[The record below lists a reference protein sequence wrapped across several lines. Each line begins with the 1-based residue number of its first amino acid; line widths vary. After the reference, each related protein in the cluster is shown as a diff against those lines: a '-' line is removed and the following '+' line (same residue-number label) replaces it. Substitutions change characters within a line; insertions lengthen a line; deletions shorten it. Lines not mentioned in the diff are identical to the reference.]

1 MNEQIMEV
9 TDNTFQNEVLGSL
22 KPVVVDFWAPWCAP
36 CKLID
41 PVLEELSHEYEG
53 KYKFVRMNTDLNP
66 QVPREYAIR
75 SLPTLGIFS
84 NGRMVDIIIGARSK
98 QSIISKLDENLAG
111 AGTGQDEE
119 PSPLS
124 TEFY

>member
-1 MNEQIMEV
+1 MSEQIMEV
-9 TDNTFQNEVLGSL
+9 TDGTFQDEVLGSL

-36 CKLID
+36 CKLQEPMI
-41 PVLEELSHEYEG
+41 EELSREYEG

-66 QVPREYAIR
+66 QVTREYAIR
-75 SLPTLGIFS
+75 SVPTLGIFS

-98 QSIISKLDENLAG
+98 EFIMSKLNENLAG

-124 TEFY
+124 TELY

>member
-98 QSIISKLDENLAG
+98 QFIISKLDENLAG